1 MRPPLQSLIAD
12 KEKFQHMIRVANTNI
27 DGKQK
32 CNFAMTS
39 IKGIG
44 RRFCNVCL
52 KKAEIDLNKR
62 AGELSQEEIDQFMT
76 VVSNPRSFKVPDYML
91 NRRKDFKDGK
101 YLQVISSALD
111 NKLREDLERLKK
123 IRSHRGIRHYWGL
136 KVRGQKTKT
145 SRRRIAVGIGKK

>member
-1 MRPPLQSLIAD
+1 
-12 KEKFQHMIRVANTNI
+12 MIRVANTNI

-76 VVSNPRSFKVPDYML
+76 VVSNPRSFKVPD
-91 NRRKDFKDGK
+91 
-101 YLQVISSALD
+101 S
-111 NKLREDLERLKK
+111 
-123 IRSHRGIRHYWGL
+123 
-136 KVRGQKTKT
+136 KT
-145 SRRRIAVGIGKK
+145 